1 MPASK
6 NKLFLTITI
15 ISLLVVA
22 FLAIVPII
30 IRSKIDHLVK
40 EKVPR
45 LEYEALNV
53 SLLRSEINFREIKG
67 GYDLP
72 GNSSSIEGTIASI
85 TFGELSWIK
94 LLKNVIDIG
103 KIRITRPDLV
113 IWKSDSSLEESG
125 TKKMG
130 ADKERSIHIG
140 DLQFEEAS
148 LNILDSGDSL
158 SLLSIDT
165 MNCLFRDIRPGKS
178 NFQWKDLLHNF
189 EFDLQCLYTYDTKRL
204 HNISIN
210 SISGNS
216 HDSLLTISQF
226 NMVPGISDLDF
237 MHKIEKQTH
246 RMFVSI
252 PAINIYQIAF
262 IELPSR
268 KLRCGE
274 ISIPFLELSAFLD
287 KNKSKKDHA
296 VKKLP
301 QNALA
306 KMDFSVDVDSMTLE
320 NGYFKYS
327 ELIPG
332 RKNPG
337 EVSFEKT
344 KMVIHHLTN
353 DSLRIK
359 EVKSTDLF
367 VKSELYGDGP
377 IRLQMQVPLSKSPW
391 TYYLQGQL
399 TGFALPAANQ
409 IIEPS
414 FSMFF
419 RDGYVS
425 ELSFQATANPIE
437 TTGNISFFYRDLD
450 IDFQDSKFGKR
461 ILDNIV
467 EAFVFPQEN
476 VKTKKHNLGKIY
488 CKRDQSKSI
497 FNYLWLAVFS
507 GIQSTILPNIIL
519 PRELKHTRVDPEGKN

>member
-6 NKLFLTITI
+6 NKLFITITI
-15 ISLLVVA
+15 ISILVIALLVIA
-22 FLAIVPII
+22 PIVIK
-30 IRSKIDHLVK
+30 SKIEHLVK

-53 SLLRSEINFREIKG
+53 SLVRSEINFRKIKG

-72 GNSSSIEGTIASI
+72 GNTSSIEGTIASI
-85 TFGELSWIK
+85 TFGKLSWIK

-103 KIRITRPDLV
+103 KIHIARPDLV
-113 IWKSDSSLEESG
+113 IWKSDSSREDSSPKNMRTDQNRL
-125 TKKMG
+125 
-130 ADKERSIHIG
+130 IQIG

-158 SLLSIDT
+158 SWLSIET
-165 MNCLFRDIRPGKS
+165 INCLFQDIRLGES

-189 EFDLQCLYTYDTKRL
+189 AFDLQCLYTYDTKRL
-204 HNISIN
+204 HNFSIN

-274 ISIPFLELSAFLD
+274 ISIPFLELSAYLD

-296 VKKLP
+296 VKQLP

-306 KMDFSVDVDSMTLE
+306 KLDFKMDVDSVTLE

-332 RKNPG
+332 RKNSG

-344 KMVIHHLTN
+344 EMVIHHLTN

-359 EVKSTDLF
+359 DVKAMDLF

-377 IRLQMQVPLSKSPW
+377 IRLQMQVPLSKNPW
-391 TYYLQGQL
+391 TYYLQGHL
-399 TGFALPAANQ
+399 TRFALPEANQ

-414 FSMFF
+414 VSMFF
-419 RDGYVS
+419 RKGYVS

-437 TTGNISFFYRDLD
+437 TKGDIRFFYRDLD

-476 VKTKKHNLGKIY
+476 IKTKKHNLGKIY
-488 CKRDQSKSI
+488 CKRDQTKSI

-519 PRELKHTRVDPEGKN
+519 PRELKHTRIDPEGKN